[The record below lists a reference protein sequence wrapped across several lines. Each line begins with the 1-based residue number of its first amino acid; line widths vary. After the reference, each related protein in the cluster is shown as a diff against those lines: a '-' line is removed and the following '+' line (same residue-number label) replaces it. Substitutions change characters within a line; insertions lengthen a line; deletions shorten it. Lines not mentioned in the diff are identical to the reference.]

1 MVDPSKLGEQG
12 RLSDASGNETHE
24 APKMDSTAG
33 HHKENN
39 RLNTGKDD
47 GNNQAIS
54 RDDPNRAEK
63 AIDRNRRKDEERAA
77 KRGIASQIGN
87 TLTHNQ
93 ADTTD
98 PHAHDSDDDDRR
110 RNMMANPMF
119 KHALKQLIHHI
130 IAMVTKI
137 AFSIALW
144 EGIVKTVRWIWN
156 GVKHLVHNIIK
167 GAKHLWHNFEN
178 WAAHNKVMAAAVK
191 TIHGA
196 WVHAGWVGKTL
207 MVLGAVSTGGV
218 GVISG
223 ANAINS
229 YIQEQHQPA
238 RIDSSCGLLSQMAKS
253 VNSATEDM
261 AATGGASGSWKDNGK
276 KIFDIFTKKYGTSGA
291 AATGIVGNCVQES
304 SCNPTTI
311 EGGSH
316 SDDPTAAGSSGYGIF
331 QFTPDTDYNKWLK
344 SHGGK
349 PTIDNEIEYAMQPT
363 ADKSITRALDF
374 KSFGHITDPVK
385 ACDEFES
392 KFEVAGV
399 VALKAREGY
408 AQQAYSMFNGSSIS
422 ANDSLLGASA
432 GDDAT
437 SNDGT
442 ATNAAAAKCT
452 GNGTGSD
459 DSADGTGSIKES
471 SPSGQMRWA
480 RDKVPD
486 DVKPYIHDPQ
496 KAGLSWGSASGWSTP
511 GGQCVDL
518 SVSLFHRIW
527 KGAPGHLS
535 GNGKDMANSAAA
547 AFHGQTSKTPHA
559 GSIVSEVS
567 PTVSQEYG
575 HTYIVEHVLANG
587 DIICVEQNCAGL
599 SGDENGTPE
608 TWDYLWISKDYY
620 SKYDT
625 FFTPNG
631 SPNWNGA

>member
-98 PHAHDSDDDDRR
+98 PHAHDSDDDDDRR

-144 EGIVKTVRWIWN
+144 EGIVKAVRWIWN

-178 WAAHNKVMAAAVK
+178 WAAHNKVMASTVK
-191 TIHGA
+191 AIHGA

-207 MVLGAVSTGGV
+207 MVLATASTGGV
-218 GVISG
+218 GIISG

-253 VNSATEDM
+253 VNNATEDM

-276 KIFDIFTKKYGTSGA
+276 KIFDHLAKTDGFSGA
-291 AATGIVGNCVQES
+291 GAAGAVGNAAQES
-304 SCNPTTI
+304 QCNPTAYNP
-311 EGGSH
+311 GGNVI
-316 SDDPTAAGSSGYGIF
+316 GIF
-331 QFTPDTDYNKWLK
+331 QWGNGGVNGDRFEKGGFCKNDDKSTWTVDNEMKLTDYELD
-344 SHGGK
+344 HGYHGCK
-349 PTIDNEIEYAMQPT
+349 EKVGHENDPKEAAHIWCGSAPDGFEGAAGQNE
-363 ADKSITRALDF
+363 
-374 KSFGHITDPVK
+374 G
-385 ACDEFES
+385 
-392 KFEVAGV
+392 
-399 VALKAREGY
+399 ARENY
-408 AQQAYSMFNGSSIS
+408 AQQAYDAFNGSSIS

-452 GNGTGSD
+452 GNGTGGG

-471 SPSGQMRWA
+471 SPSGTLRWH
-480 RDKVPD
+480 RDNVPD

-496 KAGLSWGSASGWSTP
+496 KAGLSWGSAKGWSTS

-518 SVSLFHRIW
+518 SVSLFHAIW

-535 GNGKDMANSAAA
+535 GNGRDMANSAAA
-547 AFHGQTSKTPHA
+547 AFHGSTSKTPHA
-559 GSIVSEVS
+559 GAIVSQVGGGAD
-567 PTVSQEYG
+567 PQYG

-587 DIICVEQNCAGL
+587 DIICVEQNVAGY
-599 SGDENGTPE
+599 SGDSNGTPE

>member
-98 PHAHDSDDDDRR
+98 PHAHDSDDDDDRR

-144 EGIVKTVRWIWN
+144 EGIVKAVRWIWN

-178 WAAHNKVMAAAVK
+178 WAAHNKVMAATVKAV
-191 TIHGA
+191 HGA

-253 VNSATEDM
+253 VNNATEDM

-276 KIFDIFTKKYGTSGA
+276 KIFDHLAKTDGFSGA
-291 AATGIVGNCVQES
+291 GAAGAAGNAAQES
-304 SCNPTTI
+304 QCNPTAYNP
-311 EGGSH
+311 GGNVI
-316 SDDPTAAGSSGYGIF
+316 GIF
-331 QFTPDTDYNKWLK
+331 QWGNGGVNGDRFEKGGFCKNDDK
-344 SHGGK
+344 STW
-349 PTIDNEIEYAMQPT
+349 TIDNEMKLTDYE
-363 ADKSITRALDF
+363 LDHGYHGC
-374 KSFGHITDPVK
+374 KEKVGHETDPK
-385 ACDEFES
+385 EAAHIWAGSAPDGFEGA
-392 KFEVAGV
+392 AGQNEG
-399 VALKAREGY
+399 ARENY
-408 AQQAYSMFNGSSIS
+408 AQQAYDAFNGSSIS

-452 GNGTGSD
+452 GNGAGGS

-471 SPSGQMRWA
+471 SPSGTLRWH
-480 RDKVPD
+480 RDNVPD

-496 KAGLSWGSASGWSTP
+496 KAGLSWGSAKGWSTP

-518 SVSLFHRIW
+518 SVSLFHAIW

-535 GNGKDMANSAAA
+535 GNGRDMANSAAA
-547 AFHGQTSKTPHA
+547 AFHGSTSKTPHA
-559 GSIVSEVS
+559 GAIVSQVGGGAD
-567 PTVSQEYG
+567 PQYG

-587 DIICVEQNCAGL
+587 DIICVEQNVAGY
-599 SGDENGTPE
+599 SGDSNGTPE